1 MLDSRDIL
9 WSDFFTP
16 FFSPSRIDKP
26 IVNSV
31 IDQLY
36 ENVIAKLP
44 WTDLSNLKL
53 RLQSNGLKPSN
64 SNQHNVSVQLQVKY
78 RYPMATPSTN

>member
-1 MLDSRDIL
+1 M
-9 WSDFFTP
+9 T
-16 FFSPSRIDKP
+16 
-26 IVNSV
+26 SV

-53 RLQSNGLKPSN
+53 HLQSNGLKPSN
-64 SNQHNVSVQLQVKY
+64 SNQHNVSLQLQVKY
-78 RYPMATPSTN
+78 RYPMMAPAADPQ